1 MDIKTNMALL
11 AEAAAIDA
19 NLNIVN
25 EANVD
30 AVRESYNS
38 IPECVGITVTEAAD
52 VVVTPVAGDY
62 FVEMTN
68 LAPFLLDSGIRSV
81 SKALDM
87 VAEANGLEPK
97 SVGLIIDSQDTV
109 SRMLYESTA
118 KAKRTG
124 NDKIRENAISKVSKN
139 IAIAKRLMSEG
150 YKVAKKRSDAKVC
163 SKCGKAKG
171 KCECDGANCST
182 GSNAV
187 IAEGDK
193 TGKRIAEQVNESL
206 AIIWGDKSEY
216 QNLSES
222 QLMVVLETKIYR
234 TKQEIK
240 NAIKDIEKKPDAGDH
255 IVSFFTNWFKFALL
269 NIGVG
274 VASTIGG
281 SAVGAIAG
289 GSTGAQVGGLVAAG
303 VTASPIMLIIV
314 FVTTLCCTK
323 ILHVA
328 GSITDKKKQ
337 INKIIKAIDDSIPK
351 AKKSDNDKLVD
362 ELTKAREKAEEK
374 LKELND
380 ASAGRSKFYQN
391 TRSESVESI

>member
-163 SKCGKAKG
+163 DKCGKAKG

-182 GSNAV
+182 GSAV
-187 IAEGDK
+187 IAEGDDK
-193 TGKRIAEQVNESL
+193 CTGAECKKEAAILFESL
-206 AIIWGDKSEY
+206 GISRKGMSCFTESE
-216 QNLSES
+216 L
-222 QLMVVLETKIYR
+222 
-234 TKQEIK
+234 
-240 NAIKDIEKKPDAGDH
+240 
-255 IVSFFTNWFKFALL
+255 
-269 NIGVG
+269 
-274 VASTIGG
+274 STILSNSKAVDRELNKICVGKTERKADELLRKYYEVNRAKFQEKYILGATAAGTVIGG
-281 SAVGAIAG
+281 IAGAIAG
-289 GSTGAQVGGLVAAG
+289 GPGGAAVAATTGASLGVFAG
-303 VTASPIMLIIV
+303 VVMYSIVVQKVVERIMDLNLEINQKRR
-314 FVTTLCCTK
+314 TLERM
-323 ILHVA
+323 LR
-328 GSITDKKKQ
+328 D
-337 INKIIKAIDDSIPK
+337 INEDIADV
-351 AKKSDNDKLVD
+351 KSTNKNANIESL
-362 ELTKAREKAEEK
+362 EKTKASIRANLDRLDAINAERV
-374 LKELND
+374 LN
-380 ASAGRSKFYQN
+380 RQN
-391 TRSESVESI
+391 MNY

>member
-52 VVVTPVAGDY
+52 VVITPVAGDY

-118 KAKRTG
+118 RARKTG

-163 SKCGKAKG
+163 DKCGKAKG

-182 GSNAV
+182 GSAV
-187 IAEGDK
+187 IAEGDDK
-193 TGKRIAEQVNESL
+193 CTGAECKKEAAILFESL
-206 AIIWGDKSEY
+206 GISRKGISCFTEGEINTILSNSKAIDRELDKICVGKTERKADELLRKY
-216 QNLSES
+216 YEVNRA
-222 QLMVVLETKIYR
+222 KF
-234 TKQEIK
+234 
-240 NAIKDIEKKPDAGDH
+240 KDKYILGATAAG
-255 IVSFFTNWFKFALL
+255 TA
-269 NIGVG
+269 
-274 VASTIGG
+274 IGG
-281 SAVGAIAG
+281 IAGAIAG
-289 GSTGAQVGGLVAAG
+289 GPGGAVMVGTTGASLG
-303 VTASPIMLIIV
+303 V
-314 FVTTLCCTK
+314 FV
-323 ILHVA
+323 
-328 GSITDKKKQ
+328 GITMYA
-337 INKIIKAIDDSIPK
+337 IAVNKIIERIMDLNLEINQKRRTLERMLRDINEDIADVKSTNKNANIESLERTRANIRANLDRLDAI
-351 AKKSDNDKLVD
+351 N
-362 ELTKAREKAEEK
+362 AERV
-374 LKELND
+374 LN
-380 ASAGRSKFYQN
+380 RQN
-391 TRSESVESI
+391 INY

>member
-118 KAKRTG
+118 KARKTG

-163 SKCGKAKG
+163 DKCGKAKG

-187 IAEGDK
+187 IAEGDEK
-193 TGKRIAEQVNESL
+193 CTGAECKKEAAILFESL
-206 AIIWGDKSEY
+206 GISRKGMSC
-216 QNLSES
+216 
-222 QLMVVLETKIYR
+222 
-234 TKQEIK
+234 
-240 NAIKDIEKKPDAGDH
+240 
-255 IVSFFTNWFKFALL
+255 FTENEL
-269 NIGVG
+269 
-274 VASTIGG
+274 STILSNSKAVDRELDKICVGKTERKADELLRKYYEVNRAKFKDKYILGATAAGTAIGG
-281 SAVGAIAG
+281 IAGAIAG
-289 GSTGAQVGGLVAAG
+289 GPGGAVLVGTTGASLG
-303 VTASPIMLIIV
+303 V
-314 FVTTLCCTK
+314 FV
-323 ILHVA
+323 
-328 GSITDKKKQ
+328 GITMYA
-337 INKIIKAIDDSIPK
+337 IAVNKIIERIMDLNLEINQKRRTLERMLRDINEDIADVKSTNKNANIESLEKTRANIRANLDRLDAI
-351 AKKSDNDKLVD
+351 N
-362 ELTKAREKAEEK
+362 AERV
-374 LKELND
+374 LN
-380 ASAGRSKFYQN
+380 RQN
-391 TRSESVESI
+391 MNY